1 MTRPNR
7 PVSRPVRLLR
17 AGWRA
22 LRIAVVLLLIA
33 CLAALALPLEL
44 DVQGRSQYPSLPNG
58 CEAVAASVALD
69 YLGAPV
75 TAETFAAQY
84 LPKAAVGSGLSPQE
98 VYLGD
103 PFGDGYYCYPQA
115 LSVGINSFLE
125 SQPTTLQAHTHA
137 FTTVSE
143 IALRLHLQKKPVIVW
158 LTTDDKLATRNEAV
172 VWQVEGRTYHPYTN
186 LHAVVVDGVRGFRF
200 HVVDSINGERW
211 LPLTTFL
218 PVYYSMGLRA
228 VTFTD

>member
-1 MTRPNR
+1 MRD
-7 PVSRPVRLLR
+7 LIIFL
-17 AGWRA
+17 WRA
-22 LRIAVVLLLIA
+22 FKFLLVLLVIV
-33 CLAALALPLEL
+33 CVAALALPLEL

-143 IALRLHLQKKPVIVW
+143 IVLRLHLQKKPVIVW
-158 LTTDDKLATRNEAV
+158 TTVDDKLAARDEAS
-172 VWQVEGRTYHPYTN
+172 VWQIDGREYHPYKN
-186 LHAVVVDGVRGFRF
+186 LHAVVIDGVSGFRV
-200 HVVDSINGERW
+200 HLVDSVNGERW
-211 LPLTTFL
+211 MSLVKFIPL
-218 PVYYSMGLRA
+218 YYSMGLRA

>member
-1 MTRPNR
+1 MRD
-7 PVSRPVRLLR
+7 LIIFL
-17 AGWRA
+17 WRA
-22 LRIAVVLLLIA
+22 FKFLLVLLVIV
-33 CLAALALPLEL
+33 CVAALALPLEL

-143 IALRLHLQKKPVIVW
+143 IALRLHLTKKPVIVW
-158 LTTDDKLATRNEAV
+158 TTVDDKLAARDEAS
-172 VWQVEGRTYHPYTN
+172 VWQIDGREYHPYKN
-186 LHAVVVDGVRGFRF
+186 LHAVVIDGVSGFRVHF
-200 HVVDSINGERW
+200 VDSVNGERW
-211 LPLTTFL
+211 MSLVKFIPL
-218 PVYYSMGLRA
+218 YYSMGLRA